1 MHVEKQGQRFVGVSF
16 IGFCASIV
24 ALVDFLL
31 GHGADRGVAGIAL
44 VICFLLWVAEPN
56 RRPQTA
62 STGSIGIWQLA
73 GLIGRR
79 NRSVEVAGLT
89 TCEFLDAGTAFGWGK
104 TGDGHVGVGLVRA
117 VGRRGPTGDAMREVA
132 GDRCTSGRHRGCLRD
147 TVADGGANGGSDCG
161 RRDVPLPWATLRRT
175 PITAL
180 RGGAWLLSSDSCDGG
195 SRPGDATCE
204 QQVEAV
210 VGERSE
216 SVADPAGLLYEEGD
230 GLGRAVRRSA
240 GVVIRQDLGFLG

>member
-117 VGRRGPTGDAMREVA
+117 VGRRGPTGDPGPLMPCEKLLAIDVPAAVTEAALGTPSRMAVRTA
-132 GDRCTSGRHRGCLRD
+132 GLTAADETSRFHGRH
-147 TVADGGANGGSDCG
+147 
-161 RRDVPLPWATLRRT
+161 
-175 PITAL
+175 
-180 RGGAWLLSSDSCDGG
+180 
-195 SRPGDATCE
+195 
-204 QQVEAV
+204 
-210 VGERSE
+210 
-216 SVADPAGLLYEEGD
+216 
-230 GLGRAVRRSA
+230 
-240 GVVIRQDLGFLG
+240 